1 MPFGYVNSPS
11 VYQRGIDKAVGEL
24 KGKQALIYN
33 YIDDVIIP
41 FKTDRRRISTFRKG
55 VEGFVFS
62 ELPSKLPKVHFYH
75 HRDLGAVIS
84 AGTVRRSAR

>member
-41 FKTDRRRISTFRKG
+41 FKTEEEVD
-55 VEGFVFS
+55 GFVFS
-62 ELPSKLPKVHFYH
+62 ELPSKLPKMHFYH
-75 HRDLGAVIS
+75 HRDLGA
-84 AGTVRRSAR
+84 GTVRRSAR